1 MLTVDEARELIDRV
15 FEEEALALGGMV
27 AVHELEDDLVWR
39 LIRNMGVIRG
49 RVLREL
55 QDRPAMA
62 ADRGLT
68 PHPAIEGFLT
78 SLGRP

>member
-62 ADRGLT
+62 ANQGLA